1 MTFDE
6 WMRAQGL
13 SDASAKS
20 ICPVCRALCLNGRKA
35 QV

>member
-13 SDASAKS
+13 SDASTKKYLS
-20 ICPVCRALCLNGRKA
+20 SVQGRY
-35 QV
+35 V